1 MPRVTIASPDTEP
14 PRWTISASV
23 ETLLLG
29 ASLFWAVAV
38 NQRFFAGALAG
49 HPGSNLGFTLAL
61 GLALVALHFL
71 LLAPFATRH
80 TVKPLLALMFVA
92 TAFAAHYMN
101 RLGVY
106 LDPSMLR
113 NVLRTDVREASE
125 LFTLSLVPDL
135 LLLAVLPLVVLWRV
149 RIVPRAGWSSALGVR
164 IASIGIAAALLVGTV
179 VAQYQ
184 PLASLMRNQHDLRYL
199 ITPAN
204 YLWSLASV
212 FGRDARAS
220 GPKKVLGADAR
231 PGPSWKTDT
240 RPRVV
245 VFVVGETARAANWGL
260 DGYARQTTPQLA
272 SLPVVPFR
280 DVTSCGTNTEVSVPC
295 MFSAQGRRHY
305 DEDTIRGSESLL
317 NLLAR
322 AGVGVRWRDNQSGC
336 KGVCDGVPTETAA
349 AVAPPALCPGGA
361 CLDEALLSG
370 LDDWLNKVEGRQ
382 ILVLHQLGN
391 HGPAYFRRYPPEFER
406 FKPACRDEDLR
417 NCSREQIVN
426 AYDNALLYTD
436 HVLATL
442 VRTLQAHAD
451 RVDAT
456 MVYVS
461 DHGESLGENNFYL
474 HGLPYAIAPQEQKKV
489 PMVVWANNGGPLD
502 TACLARKAAE
512 PASHDNLFH
521 LMLGLLDVQTS
532 LYEPEMDPSHGCRRG
547 AKS

>member
-1 MPRVTIASPDTEP
+1 MPAVNTPDTEP
-14 PRWTISASV
+14 PRWTINARV

-29 ASLFWAVAV
+29 ASVFWALAV
-38 NQRFFAGALAG
+38 NQRFFSGALAG
-49 HPGSNLGFTLAL
+49 HPGSSLGFTLAL

-71 LLAPFATRH
+71 LLAPFATRV

-101 RLGVY
+101 RLGIY

-125 LFTLSLVPDL
+125 LFTPSLLPDL
-135 LLLAVLPLVVLWRV
+135 LLLAGLPLLVLWRV
-149 RIVPRAGWSSALGVR
+149 RLVRRGGWTSALGIRV
-164 IASIGIAAALLVGTV
+164 ASIGIAAALLVGTV

-184 PLASLMRNQHDLRYL
+184 PLASLMRNQKELRYL
-199 ITPAN
+199 VTPAN
-204 YLWSLASV
+204 YLWSMASV
-212 FGRDARAS
+212 FGREARAS
-220 GPKKVLGADAR
+220 GPKTPIGTDAR
-231 PGPSWKTDT
+231 PGESWHHSA

-245 VFVVGETARAANWGL
+245 VLVVGETARAANWGL
-260 DGYARQTTPQLA
+260 DGYTRQTTPQLA
-272 SLPVVPFR
+272 TLPVVAFR

-295 MFSAQGRRHY
+295 MFSALGRRRY

-322 AGVGVRWRDNQSGC
+322 AGVRVRWRDNQAGC
-336 KGVCDGVPTETAA
+336 KGVCDGVPSETAA
-349 AVAPPALCPGGA
+349 AVGPASLCPDGH
-361 CLDEALLSG
+361 CLDEALLTG
-370 LDDWLNKVEGRQ
+370 LDGWLAQATGRQ
-382 ILVLHQLGN
+382 VLVLHQLGN

-436 HVLATL
+436 HLLATL

-461 DHGESLGENNFYL
+461 DHGESLGENNLFL
-474 HGLPYAIAPQEQKKV
+474 HGLPYPIAPQEQKKV
-489 PMVVWANNGGPLD
+489 PMVVWSTAGGSLD
-502 TACLARKAAE
+502 TDCLGRRAAL

-532 LYEPEMDPSHGCRRG
+532 LYEPAMDPSHGCRRDVTP
-547 AKS
+547 